1 MNHRHRPSRTAIAG
15 AMAIV
20 MLGLMLGM
28 PLLDLGLGAGRVSV
42 AEADAPGGWLD
53 HDHGLCMM
61 YGAAPWSPA
70 TRMPPPTAPA
80 IREPAPPAETP
91 APAVDGHRS
100 YHRSRAPPVA

>member
-28 PLLDLGLGAGRVSV
+28 PILDLGLGAGRVSV
-42 AEADAPGGWLD
+42 AEAGAPGGWLD

-61 YGAAPWSPA
+61 YGAAPWAPG
-70 TRMPPPTAPA
+70 TRMPPPTAA
-80 IREPAPPAETP
+80 SVRDPAPPVEP
-91 APAVDGHRS
+91 KAPAVRAHRS
-100 YHRSRAPPVA
+100 LQRSRAPPVA